1 MFHSYFVLTKIAIY
15 FIIKP
20 NPLYN
25 LLCKQGSDCLS
36 QMTVFFLHP
45 LNWFSRP
52 TFLLLCMSDGIGW
65 FARIIFLYQ
74 NLIRPIICK
83 RIKEKKKLKSFQNT
97 TSMRSVTHLFI
108 SDKLQFDKECQKT
121 GSSRLINNRRV
132 RLPKWNMYL
141 TFPTG
146 ATINQNT
153 RESDI
158 MMTIKATCHQSYNRT
173 HTSFDF

>member
-15 FIIKP
+15 FITKP

-83 RIKEKKKLKSFQNT
+83 RIKEKKIKKFSKYHF
-97 TSMRSVTHLFI
+97 HEI
-108 SDKLQFDKECQKT
+108 CHSDKLRFDKECQRT

>member
-1 MFHSYFVLTKIAIY
+1 MQTRIRLFVTNDRFFSTSSELIFQTNLSA
-15 FIIKP
+15 
-20 NPLYN
+20 PLYVWRHR
-25 LLCKQGSDCLS
+25 LICSYHIPLS
-36 QMTVFFLHP
+36 EPYTSYYLQE
-45 LNWFSRP
+45 NQR
-52 TFLLLCMSDGIGW
+52 
-65 FARIIFLYQ
+65 
-74 NLIRPIICK
+74 
-83 RIKEKKKLKSFQNT
+83 KKKSKSFTNT

-108 SDKLQFDKECQKT
+108 SDKLRFVKECQRT